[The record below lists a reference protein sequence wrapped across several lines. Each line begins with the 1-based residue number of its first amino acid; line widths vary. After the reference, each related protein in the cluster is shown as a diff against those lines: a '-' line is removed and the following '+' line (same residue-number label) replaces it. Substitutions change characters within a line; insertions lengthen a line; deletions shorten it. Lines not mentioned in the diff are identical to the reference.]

1 MPIWKNLLIVMVL
14 ALILPQTINGQ
25 DKGWRGFYNAAE
37 KAVSNGQYHTA
48 AKRYEKAAEI
58 KPGNKEFAYNAGKYY
73 LIARDYEKAVQFL
86 APLQTKTKQF
96 PKVLY
101 YYGMA
106 EKARGNYN
114 EALAALSVFSNDY
127 EGSDKNQVLAFVGN
141 EIKGCE
147 IGRQQNGAINDSIS
161 ITFLEGTINSQFDE
175 VAPIPINEDLLYF
188 SSNSSGN
195 IGLFKSVRDS
205 AGVWSSPQQP
215 ENLPLV
221 RKSNFCH
228 GSFSPD
234 YTKFYFSVCEDF
246 EGEWREDELKCS
258 IYFSELVGNSWT
270 EARSLGRFINL
281 PGALNI
287 QPYVTYEG
295 KDEIVYFVSN
305 RSGGSGGLDIWYIK
319 KPIREGINSFGYPIN
334 AGEKI
339 NSPSNEMSPFYDIN
353 QATLFYSTD
362 GKPGLGGFDVY
373 AAVGSMDTWLDVYT
387 MYAPINSSYDD
398 LYYRPMEADKGFFVS
413 NRPLEPL
420 KFSTVDNDIFY
431 FERKEM
437 EEDSFMLNATMMD
450 FKSGEALSLTEV
462 EIFEVMGPDD
472 FELYESLLLR
482 SNELVVQL
490 ETGKEYLVITTKE
503 GYEPVEL
510 LIDSEQV
517 DGAIEIFLE
526 TEQELPAVD
535 LEVPLVI
542 DNPDDIE
549 IIKDLPK
556 DPIPELEFY
565 PDATASKE
573 EYRIQV
579 AAVRNTSTFNT
590 ANLSS
595 YGNVI
600 IEEIENRDLSRI
612 LVGGFMKKA
621 DAERKLAMMKK
632 ESKEYSSAFIVRYTD
647 GIRN

>member
-1 MPIWKNLLIVMVL
+1 MPIWKNLLFVMVL
-14 ALILPQTINGQ
+14 ALVLPQSVNGQ

-86 APLQTKTKQF
+86 APLQSKTKQF

-127 EGSDKNQVLAFVGN
+127 EGSDKNQVLKFVGN

-147 IGRQQNGAINDSIS
+147 IGRQENVASNDSIT
-161 ITFLEGTINSQFDE
+161 ITFLEGTVNSQFDE

-195 IGLFKSVRDS
+195 IGLYKSVRGVD
-205 AGVWSSPQQP
+205 GVWSSPQQP

-234 YTKFYFSVCEDF
+234 YTKFYFSVCADF
-246 EGEWREDELKCS
+246 EGEWREDELNCS

-339 NSPSNEMSPFYDIN
+339 NSSSNEMSPFYDIN

-373 AAVGSMDTWLDVYT
+373 AAVGSMETWLDVYSVS
-387 MYAPINSSYDD
+387 APINSSYDD
-398 LYYRPMEADKGFFVS
+398 LYYRPMEEGQGFFVS
-413 NRPLEPL
+413 NRPMEPL

-431 FERKEM
+431 FEPKVI
-437 EEDSFMLNATMMD
+437 EEDSFVFHASIMD
-450 FKSGEALSLTEV
+450 FSNGEPLSLTEV
-462 EIFEVMGPDD
+462 EVFEVMGPDD
-472 FELYESLLLR
+472 FELYESLLLK
-482 SNELVVQL
+482 SSDFELQL
-490 ETGKEYLVITTKE
+490 ETGKEYLIVTSKE

-510 LIDSEQV
+510 LVDSEQIEGLV
-517 DGAIEIFLE
+517 DIFLE
-526 TEQELPAVD
+526 IKKEAPSID
-535 LEVPLVI
+535 LYAPLVI
-542 DNPDDIE
+542 DDPDDID

-556 DPIPELEFY
+556 DPVPELEFY
-565 PDATASKE
+565 PDATVPVE

-579 AAVRNTSTFNT
+579 AAVRDAGAFNI
-590 ANLSS
+590 NKLSS

-621 DAERKLAMMKK
+621 DAERKLLMMRK
-632 ESKEYSSAFIVRYTD
+632 ESKEYASAFIVRYID